1 MSDFQLTTPVAFII
15 FNRPDTTERVF
26 AEIAKAKPPKLFVIA
41 DGPRANKLGEAEKCT
56 ATREIIKKVDWDCQV
71 FTNYSEI
78 NLGCKIRVSSGIDWV
93 FEQVPEVIILED
105 DCLPEPTFFRFC
117 EHSLNRYRDNP
128 NVMLICGTNLA
139 DTAELSSSYYYAT
152 NPHIWGWASWRSV
165 WEDYDVNMNALPKLK
180 KDQAFRE
187 SLTKKNWN
195 YWIRF
200 FEDVASGKINTWDV
214 QVTFLALSTRRLSVF
229 PKQNLIS
236 NIGFREDATHTT
248 RNSHLAD
255 LQTFPFDE
263 KFIAPAF
270 MLPLLSAEKQ
280 RYKKEGVG
288 TLRWIRAIKFILT
301 KEGITYSVNR
311 LAKIL
316 KNYLK
321 FI

>member
-1 MSDFQLTTPVAFII
+1 M
-15 FNRPDTTERVF
+15 
-26 AEIAKAKPPKLFVIA
+26 
-41 DGPRANKLGEAEKCT
+41 
-56 ATREIIKKVDWDCQV
+56 
-71 FTNYSEI
+71 
-78 NLGCKIRVSSGIDWV
+78 
-93 FEQVPEVIILED
+93 
-105 DCLPEPTFFRFC
+105 
-117 EHSLNRYRDNP
+117 
-128 NVMLICGTNLA
+128 
-139 DTAELSSSYYYAT
+139 
-152 NPHIWGWASWRSV
+152 
-165 WEDYDVNMNALPKLK
+165 
-180 KDQAFRE
+180 
-187 SLTKKNWN
+187 
-195 YWIRF
+195 
-200 FEDVASGKINTWDV
+200 
-214 QVTFLALSTRRLSVF
+214 ALSTRRLSVF